1 MHVILTGGTG
11 TIGLPVLH
19 RCLSTPDIT
28 RLSVLSRRPFEL
40 PTGPTTNVSD
50 PAYDTSKA
58 EIIVHT
64 DYTSYPAEL
73 LDRLRGAQA
82 VIWAQGVSQSEVP
95 KDVYTQIT
103 YDAPLAAAK
112 AFSSLPSS
120 PPFTFVYVSA
130 AGADPTEKT
139 WALFGK
145 VKGRAER
152 ELLTLADTLKAD
164 APAASSPLLRAFN
177 VRPTGVMPGR
187 LYPEAER
194 ERPWSYRYI
203 IPLLMPP
210 MRFLAPSMLSPTDE
224 IATVLVDLALGKF
237 PDEFKVNEDGGRLKG
252 EGIEGGR
259 TIVASAMRRW
269 AALRGVVG
277 A

>member
-1 MHVILTGGTG
+1 MHVILTGATG

-40 PTGPTTNVSD
+40 PTGPTANVSD
-50 PAYDTSKA
+50 PAYDISKA

-64 DYTSYPAEL
+64 DYTRYPVEL

-95 KDVYTQIT
+95 KDIYTQIT

-120 PPFTFVYVSA
+120 PPFTFVYVSGE
-130 AGADPTEKT
+130 GADPTEKT
-139 WALFGK
+139 WTLFGK

-152 ELLTLADTLKAD
+152 ELLALADTLKAD
-164 APAASSPLLRAFN
+164 APATSSPLLRAFN
-177 VRPTGVMPGR
+177 VRPAGVMPGR
-187 LYPEAER
+187 LYPHAER
-194 ERPWSYRYI
+194 DRPWSYRYI
-203 IPLLMPP
+203 FPLMMPAV
-210 MRFLAPSMLSPTDE
+210 RFLAPSMMSPTDE
-224 IATVLVDLALGKF
+224 IATVLVDLALGNI
-237 PDEFKVNEDGGRLKG
+237 PDEFKV
-252 EGIEGGR
+252 EGDEGGR
-259 TIVASAMRRW
+259 TIASGAMRRW